1 MLSTVHSVQPM
12 AHQLI
17 LGGLPEFA
25 KCLQSVTKKLSKG
38 QNLWLTCIAPLLH
51 HIKLVQSFKS
61 TIPSPQYSSSSSVN
75 FVRAVAFQEQFIQW
89 SRWQ

>member
-38 QNLWLTCIAPLLH
+38 QNLWLTCIAPLLQ